1 MFIST
6 VFGHKIGKYMNLLM
20 KKIFLKTPFYDYLRN
35 LLVRKREL
43 KDLAEWESN
52 GRPIPSPH
60 IFKQQTLKK
69 ISKRYCLRI
78 LVETGTYYGDMVEAM
93 KDVFDQIYSIELS
106 TELYKKAEKRFKAE
120 QHIELICGD
129 SGLKLMSIMNKIHQ
143 PALFWLDGHY
153 SAGVTAKGEKDTPIY
168 EELNQILSSKDK
180 GHVIVIDDARCFG
193 TDPNYP
199 SIKELIDF
207 IKSIRINLDIVIQDD
222 CILITPVL
230 DTINN

>member
-1 MFIST
+1 
-6 VFGHKIGKYMNLLM
+6 
-20 KKIFLKTPFYDYLRN
+20 
-35 LLVRKREL
+35 
-43 KDLAEWESN
+43 
-52 GRPIPSPH
+52 
-60 IFKQQTLKK
+60 
-69 ISKRYCLRI
+69 
-78 LVETGTYYGDMVEAM
+78 MVEAM
-93 KDVFDQIYSIELS
+93 KSIFDQLYSIELS
-106 TELYKKAEKRFKAE
+106 TELYKKAKKRFKAE

-129 SGLKLMSIMNKIHQ
+129 SGLELMNIMNKIDQ

-180 GHVIVIDDARCFG
+180 GHVIIIDDARCFG

-222 CILITPVL
+222 CILITPSQ
-230 DTINN
+230 DIINN